1 MHVLFLVHSKKH
13 NNLFIFGLFDV
24 GKCVF
29 TYLLYMRTSGFHN
42 LEGGILIS
50 SMLPYSDLF
59 HFTLMSLHSW
69 EEEEEAHCHWGGHFV
84 ILYSSSI
91 GTVWWWWRWCTA
103 MSHLCGRV
111 TRREKNSPGKGLQIM
126 LPWHKDYPKFIILK

>member
-1 MHVLFLVHSKKH
+1 MCLLIYLV
-13 NNLFIFGLFDV
+13 NLCYSYYLV
-24 GKCVF
+24 NLC
-29 TYLLYMRTSGFHN
+29 YSYYSHLLYIRTSGFHN

-59 HFTLMSLHSW
+59 HFMLMSLHSW
-69 EEEEEAHCHWGGHFV
+69 EKEEEAHCHWRGHFV
-84 ILYSSSI
+84 VLYSSTI

-111 TRREKNSPGKGLQIM
+111 TWREKNSPRKGLQIM
-126 LPWHKDYPKFIILK
+126 LLWHKVYTKFIILK